1 VDGHAKKEQRNL
13 LVVRLRQA
21 IQARGVRGL
30 VNLKRQFKIMD
41 ADASGHLNLA
51 EFQQAIDDLKVANL
65 CESEV

>member
-1 VDGHAKKEQRNL
+1 M
-13 LVVRLRQA
+13 
-21 IQARGVRGL
+21 RGL